1 MPLSPDL
8 QRLAADL
15 DRTFAAEDREIDKE
29 AKREREMDEA
39 RRAVGLPPKKK
50 PAREIKTYGFA
61 RAADPALGRE
71 EVTL

>member
-1 MPLSPDL
+1 MPLSLEL

-15 DRTFAAEDREIDKE
+15 DNTFAAEDREIIKE

-50 PAREIKTYGFA
+50 PAREIRTYGFG
-61 RAADPALGRE
+61 GRT
-71 EVTL
+71 VTPSPRTSQEA